1 MRVETNSEIVIAPDE
16 RGPIFPAKMVGLR
29 FRINELP
36 EEPDE
41 PRILIHKL
49 FWPAGILF
57 LFFGLWAAWGY
68 FHTQAPAVREL
79 QELRLQDV
87 IAATPIHQEG
97 RTGEISLVSLRFPDE
112 RRVEY
117 KHFWP
122 RYEQVEALDTNLS
135 LLVDQTNQVWAL
147 RLSSG
152 QIAEQAFFSS
162 RIVEM
167 KGLLGFCAL
176 FCLPSA
182 LIGFA
187 AFFAAERELRKGTLS
202 DDMRILIRT
211 RKLVLVA
218 ALFGYLFFYGLV
230 LVPVLGRFV
239 PFWALGLIWVISGG
253 LLGNL
258 LVARLKKWRVKPR
271 QTS

>member
-1 MRVETNSEIVIAPDE
+1 
-16 RGPIFPAKMVGLR
+16 MVGLR

-41 PRILIHKL
+41 PRILMHKL
-49 FWPAGILF
+49 FLPAGILF

-68 FHTQAPAVREL
+68 FHTGAPAVREL

-87 IAATPIHQEG
+87 IAATPIHQG
-97 RTGEISLVSLRFPDE
+97 RTGEVSSVSLRFPGE

-117 KHFWP
+117 KRLWP
-122 RYEQVEALDTNLS
+122 RYEQVQGLDTNLS
-135 LLVDQTNQVWAL
+135 LLVDQTNQIWAL
-147 RLSSG
+147 RLVSG
-152 QIAEQAFFSS
+152 QIAEQAYFSS
-162 RIVEM
+162 RNLEM

-187 AFFAAERELRKGTLS
+187 AFFEAERALRKGALPK
-202 DDMRILIRT
+202 DMRVLIRT

-230 LVPVLGRFV
+230 LVPLLGKAL
-239 PFWALGLIWVISGG
+239 PIWALGLIWVISGG

-271 QTS
+271 QSS

>member
-1 MRVETNSEIVIAPDE
+1 
-16 RGPIFPAKMVGLR
+16 MVGLR

-49 FWPAGILF
+49 FLPAAILF
-57 LFFGLWAAWGY
+57 LLFGLWASWGY
-68 FHTQAPAVREL
+68 FHTKAPAVRDL
-79 QELRLQDV
+79 VELRLQDV
-87 IAATPIHQEG
+87 IGATPVHEG
-97 RTGEISLVSLRFPDE
+97 WTGEISSVSLRFPGG

-117 KHFWP
+117 KRFWP
-122 RYEQVEALDTNLS
+122 RYEQVQALDTNLS
-135 LLVDQTNQVWAL
+135 LLVDQTNQTWAL

-152 QIAEQAFFSS
+152 QIAEQAYFSS
-162 RIVEM
+162 PISEM

-202 DDMRILIRT
+202 NDMRILIRT

-218 ALFGYLFFYGLV
+218 ALFGYLGFYGLV
-230 LVPVLGRFV
+230 LVPLLGKLV
-239 PFWALGLIWVISGG
+239 PIWALGLVWVISGG
-253 LLGNL
+253 LLGNF
-258 LVARLKKWRVKPR
+258 LVERLKRWRVKP
-271 QTS
+271 QQSS